1 MRGHLKDKQKSG
13 REKGREL
20 RSVFSLL
27 LFLGLMNLPENK
39 FTSGNTLKTNNFC
52 DQVRIN
58 DKRVLAMFKPGSAIL
73 REQNL
78 R

>member
-1 MRGHLKDKQKSG
+1 
-13 REKGREL
+13 
-20 RSVFSLL
+20 
-27 LFLGLMNLPENK
+27 MNLPENK

-52 DQVRIN
+52 DLDRID

-73 REQNL
+73 REQYL